1 MRNTTPPKDFE
12 IHVDPSCLSEGS
24 KSQEDTIEQP
34 AKEET
39 SKAQGEMS
47 PERVS
52 SNQTVVHH
60 DSWGE
65 EEIKAESPKENDE
78 ENINPVEP
86 EEEHKENIP
95 SPHIEPHKATVEDV
109 AEEEDLEQQSE
120 QDREGE
126 KERAARERQIDRIEA
141 QIQAAARAVVASIEQ
156 DNYRG
161 QDSELSMQTD
171 DSYDREGTEMTY
183 DGSNLTCDMGTELT
197 YGDETEATYE
207 SDHDNHSKHEE
218 EADPTYGSQ
227 GHSDHEGGDTSS
239 HHDGDI
245 DDDVFSH
252 SDRSKRSSMNS
263 DLHSSDDNQK
273 MLTSPVVGEEAG
285 SANELD
291 TISRVPSSSSYMQTP
306 IDLAS
311 RTPSK
316 ILARPPFRTPSSV
329 RAMQMSSPTQSVFA
343 SPRSAK
349 RHMPTVSRIGTP
361 NSQYSPSKRTPT
373 RFKAKKEPLV
383 LLHVTVLPLQWLYSH
398 LMSSPEVPESLQTV
412 KESWRLLQE
421 KLGDTVLERGIL
433 LPHPQDSYEVLEERL
448 LEALE
453 LPVHPRA
460 KILRCGHYMG
470 PSDSEAPSSDED
482 GDDDWARET
491 KEERKW
497 CDICGRDVRLET
509 VGDVGKGERRFRVK
523 IYASNGLMRAGAW
536 AAAWREM
543 ERVDV
548 ELEPYVEMHLNSELE
563 HLALITQH
571 EEVAEQ
577 RELDDGFEDEDI
589 VVEHVHD
596 HEAEKRREEEARLH
610 EEEQRL
616 HEEEQM
622 RKQLAIEEELR
633 QRMVEE
639 EEMMQRKAMEEE
651 MMQRKAMEEMMQR
664 KAMEEERMNEIYGAP
679 EPSASRRISSR
690 TSLHDDSSL
699 PELLLAAFKVA
710 MRDSKNVAIGVLSVL
725 VLLLALRPKS
735 VPESGRAEVIME
747 APSPAQVTTTVFKE
761 QPMPIVEP
769 ISTIEQVVQMVSEP
783 VEKEA
788 VVPVTTTVF
797 RELTVTERIPVP
809 TTIEIDTGGLAK
821 DRHVGDPCE
830 TPVKSQRVVNG
841 PIADEPTSR
850 PEVAQSEEVVD
861 TSEALVEVES
871 EKASPPST
879 LEEDGA
885 QMEGPQI
892 LLQEPSEKISTPS
905 PEPIV
910 SNLSDKSPIIPDTA
924 ALEVEPVIEIEVS
937 T

>member
-12 IHVDPSCLSEGS
+12 IHVDPSCLSDGTNSHDNTSEKPAEEES
-24 KSQEDTIEQP
+24 KI
-34 AKEET
+34 
-39 SKAQGEMS
+39 QGEMS

-65 EEIKAESPKENDE
+65 GEIKAKSSHEV
-78 ENINPVEP
+78 VEDASTVGP

-95 SPHIEPHKATVEDV
+95 SPHIEPLQATVEDV
-109 AEEEDLEQQSE
+109 PDEEEDQQQGSE
-120 QDREGE
+120 QDKEDE

-161 QDSELSMQTD
+161 GQDSELSMQTD
-171 DSYDREGTEMTY
+171 ESYGREGTEMTH
-183 DGSNLTCDMGTELT
+183 DGTELTYEMGTELT

-207 SDHDNHSKHEE
+207 SDHDNHSKHED

-227 GHSDHEGGDTSS
+227 THSDHEGGDTSS
-239 HHDGDI
+239 NHDGDI
-245 DDDVFSH
+245 DDDVFSS

-273 MLTSPVVGEEAG
+273 ILTSPVVGEEAG
-285 SANELD
+285 SANEMD

-306 IDLAS
+306 VDLSS

-316 ILARPPFRTPSSV
+316 ILSRPPFRTPSSV
-329 RAMQMSSPTQSVFA
+329 RAMQMSSPTQSVFG

-349 RHMPTVSRIGTP
+349 RNMPTVSRIGTP

-373 RFKAKKEPLV
+373 RFKPKKEPLV
-383 LLHVTVLPLQWLYSH
+383 LLHVTVLPLQWPYSH
-398 LMSSPEVPESLQTV
+398 LMSSPEIPTSLQTV

-453 LPVHPRA
+453 LPVRPRA
-460 KILRCGHYMG
+460 KILKCGHYMG

-482 GDDDWARET
+482 GDGDDNWGAET
-491 KEERKW
+491 REERKW
-497 CDICGRDVRLET
+497 CDICRRDVRLEI
-509 VGDVGKGERRFRVK
+509 VGDVSKGERRFRVK

-548 ELEPYVEMHLNSELE
+548 ELEPYVEMHQHSELE
-563 HLALITQH
+563 HLALTTPH
-571 EEVAEQ
+571 EEETEER
-577 RELDDGFEDEDI
+577 RELDDGFEDEELVI
-589 VVEHVHD
+589 EHVHD
-596 HEAEKRREEEARLH
+596 HEAEKRREEEIRRRD
-610 EEEQRL
+610 EETRL

-622 RKQLAIEEELR
+622 RKQMAIEEELR
-633 QRMVEE
+633 QKMVEE

-651 MMQRKAMEEMMQR
+651 MMHRKAI
-664 KAMEEERMNEIYGAP
+664 EEERMREIYGTP
-679 EPSASRRISSR
+679 EPSASRRSSSR
-690 TSLHDDSSL
+690 ISVHDDSSL

-725 VLLLALRPKS
+725 VLLLALKPKS
-735 VPESGRAEVIME
+735 LLEGGHVQAVME

-761 QPMPIVEP
+761 LPVTEAEPVSLVE
-769 ISTIEQVVQMVSEP
+769 STVKMVSETAEQET
-783 VEKEA
+783 VL
-788 VVPVTTTVF
+788 PVTTTVF
-797 RELTVTERIPVP
+797 RELTVTERVP
-809 TTIEIDTGGLAK
+809 MPTATDAFSEASGKI
-821 DRHVGDPCE
+821 HDPCE
-830 TPVKSQRVVNG
+830 TPIKQKMVNAAPVVN
-841 PIADEPTSR
+841 DHSSLN
-850 PEVAQSEEVVD
+850 Q
-861 TSEALVEVES
+861 EVENEQPMNVS
-871 EKASPPST
+871 EP
-879 LEEDGA
+879 
-885 QMEGPQI
+885 
-892 LLQEPSEKISTPS
+892 
-905 PEPIV
+905 
-910 SNLSDKSPIIPDTA
+910 A
-924 ALEVEPVIEIEVS
+924 AEIEVQEDDLSIGLEDGIQAEELQIPLQELADKVSAPPAESIALELSDDSAVISDPESMEPESS
-937 T
+937 TIPEIAV